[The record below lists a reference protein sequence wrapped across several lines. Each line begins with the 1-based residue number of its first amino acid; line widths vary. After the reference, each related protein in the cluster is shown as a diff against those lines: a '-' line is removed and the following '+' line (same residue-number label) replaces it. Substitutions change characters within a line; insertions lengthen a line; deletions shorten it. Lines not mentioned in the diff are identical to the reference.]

1 MKTPYP
7 ELQDTIER
15 VQKAIKAEETTFFG
29 TVGAGLSRITKMFED
44 MRAAGRV
51 TVQGHDAAE
60 LYTTYGVPPEMVENM
75 AAELNIAFDWD
86 GYRKSMD
93 EHGEKSGKIADVVFK
108 TGPIEALKKALK
120 ITEFLGYEMTEATA
134 EIRGIVAQN
143 HLLDELTE
151 VGHGTPV
158 QV

>member
-1 MKTPYP
+1 KD
-7 ELQDTIER
+7 E
-15 VQKAIKAEETTFFG
+15 G
-29 TVGAGLSRITKMFED
+29 TQFVGTGAAGLNRVKKMFDE
-44 MRAAGRV
+44 MRSAGRV

-86 GYRKSMD
+86 GYRKAME

-120 ITEFLGYEMTEATA
+120 TTEFLGYETTE
-134 EIRGIVAQN
+134 
-143 HLLDELTE
+143 
-151 VGHGTPV
+151 
-158 QV
+158 